1 MPFYQDIDP
10 KDAHSPRMLERMLAL
25 RQQLED
31 EIPKRSL
38 HTSLLLATWNIR
50 EFDAP
55 AYGERLPEAFYYIAE
70 IIDRFDLVAVQE
82 VRRDLKALKKLVVR
96 TFQTSVPTPIS
107 LLVIDLDD
115 CQHSLR
121 PAVWSSAS
129 LSQRRSIKR
138 FPQILPDLC
147 IYLLMSAIISGCGRD
162 GLPRSDPAVRQ
173 ILKQTFA
180 IPSPY
185 IPDNID
191 IAARLEDNNER

>member
-1 MPFYQDIDP
+1 MNLLSRSQ
-10 KDAHSPRMLERMLAL
+10 SLARL
-25 RQQLED
+25 TVLGWQ
-31 EIPKRSL
+31 PW
-38 HTSLLLATWNIR
+38 TS
-50 EFDAP
+50 
-55 AYGERLPEAFYYIAE
+55 
-70 IIDRFDLVAVQE
+70 RFLSVCCDNSS
-82 VRRDLKALKKLVVR
+82 LKALKKLVVR